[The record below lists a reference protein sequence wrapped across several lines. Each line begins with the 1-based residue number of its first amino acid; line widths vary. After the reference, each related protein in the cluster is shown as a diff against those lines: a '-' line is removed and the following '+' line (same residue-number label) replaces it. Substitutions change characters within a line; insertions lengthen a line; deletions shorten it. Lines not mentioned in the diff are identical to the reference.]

1 MDLMDLKE
9 ISRRRRVL
17 LTGALVWL
25 PIFAAISGG
34 SHHRARVQP
43 HRLCT
48 AQPSQAVPPTQSAQ
62 PSRSAASAAEPCAPK
77 PSIKSR

>member
-1 MDLMDLKE
+1 MDLTDLKE

-17 LTGALVWL
+17 LTAALVWL

-43 HRLCT
+43 HRPCT
-48 AQPSQAVPPTQSAQ
+48 AQPSQAVPTTQRAQ
-62 PSRSAASAAEPCAPK
+62 PLRAALTPESLASKSSAK
-77 PSIKSR
+77 KR